1 MISKI
6 IILAIAL
13 GITVPVAL
21 EKGIQD
27 TMNDPKAIKEYQ
39 EYEEYAKQTIDE
51 ELHGDEIIEKFE
63 YILDKYDGS
72 IDVQE
77 GEIEA
82 YLEENDIPYE
92 KSKVKPYDVEQ
103 VVIYAEKHGIL
114 LQLSYDVDGMF
125 NPFSHW
131 ERCTHSYE
139 PCLQLNINN

>member
-13 GITVPVAL
+13 GITVPGTL

-27 TMNDPKAIKEYQ
+27 TMNDPAKIEEHQ
-39 EYEEYAKQTIDE
+39 EYEEYADNKIHEDE
-51 ELHGDEIIEKFE
+51 VIEKFE
-63 YILDKYDGS
+63 YVLDKYERS

-92 KSKVKPYDVEQ
+92 KSKDKNGTVL
-103 VVIYAEKHGIL
+103 IYAEKYGIL
-114 LQLSYDVDGMF
+114 LQLSYDF
-125 NPFSHW
+125 NGDFSPFSHW
-131 ERCTHSYE
+131 ERCPHSYE

>member
-27 TMNDPKAIKEYQ
+27 TMNDPANIQEAQ
-39 EYEEYAKQTIDE
+39 EYEEYANNKIHEDE
-51 ELHGDEIIEKFE
+51 VIEKFE
-63 YILDKYDGS
+63 YILDEYERS

-82 YLEENDIPYE
+82 YLEENDIPYK
-92 KSKVKPYDVEQ
+92 KSKDKNGTVL
-103 VVIYAEKHGIL
+103 IYAEKYGIL

-131 ERCTHSYE
+131 ERCTHEFE

>member
-1 MISKI
+1 MIPKI
-6 IILAIAL
+6 IVLVLTL
-13 GITVPVAL
+13 GTIIPGVL

-27 TMNDPKAIKEYQ
+27 TLNDPAKIEEAQ
-39 EYEEYAKQTIDE
+39 EYEEYANNKIHEDE
-51 ELHGDEIIEKFE
+51 VIEKFK

-131 ERCTHSYE
+131 ERCTHKFE

>member
-27 TMNDPKAIKEYQ
+27 TMNDPANIQEAQ
-39 EYEEYAKQTIDE
+39 EYEEYANNKIHEDE
-51 ELHGDEIIEKFE
+51 VIEKFE

-82 YLEENDIPYE
+82 YLEENGIPYE
-92 KSKVKPYDVEQ
+92 RVKDKNGRVLINAEQ
-103 VVIYAEKHGIL
+103 YGIH
-114 LQLSYDVDGMF
+114 LQVSYDHLGSF
-125 NPFSHW
+125 SPFSKW
-131 ERCTHSYE
+131 ERVY
-139 PCLQLNINN
+139 N

>member
-27 TMNDPKAIKEYQ
+27 TMNDPANIQEAQ
-39 EYEEYAKQTIDE
+39 EYEEYANNKIHEDE
-51 ELHGDEIIEKFE
+51 VIEKFE

>member
-27 TMNDPKAIKEYQ
+27 TMNDPANIQEAQ
-39 EYEEYAKQTIDE
+39 EYEEYANNKIHEDE
-51 ELHGDEIIEKFE
+51 VIEKFE
-63 YILDKYDGS
+63 YILDKYERS

-82 YLEENDIPYE
+82 YLEENDIPYK

>member
-1 MISKI
+1 MIPKI
-6 IILAIAL
+6 IVLVLTL
-13 GITVPVAL
+13 GTIIPGVL

-27 TMNDPKAIKEYQ
+27 TLNDPAKIEEAQ
-39 EYEEYAKQTIDE
+39 EYEEYANNKIHEDE
-51 ELHGDEIIEKFE
+51 VIEKFK

-131 ERCTHSYE
+131 ERCPHAYE

>member
-1 MISKI
+1 MITKI

-13 GITVPVAL
+13 GIAVPGAL

-27 TMNDPKAIKEYQ
+27 TMNDPTKIEEYQ
-39 EYEEYAKQTIDE
+39 EYEEYANNKIHE
-51 ELHGDEIIEKFE
+51 DEIIEKFE
-63 YILDKYDGS
+63 YILDKYERS

-92 KSKVKPYDVEQ
+92 RSKDRNGTVL
-103 VVIYAEKHGIL
+103 IYAEKYGIL
-114 LQLSYDVDGMF
+114 LQLSYDFTGSF

-131 ERCTHSYE
+131 ERCTHASE

>member
-27 TMNDPKAIKEYQ
+27 TMNNPAKIEEHQ
-39 EYEEYAKQTIDE
+39 EYEEYANNKIHEDE
-51 ELHGDEIIEKFE
+51 VIEKFK

-82 YLEENDIPYE
+82 YLEENDMPYE
-92 KSKVKPYDVEQ
+92 KHKAGDGS
-103 VVIYAEKHGIL
+103 VVIYAEKYGIL
-114 LQLSYDVDGMF
+114 AQLAYDYLGNF

-131 ERCTHSYE
+131 ERCTHAYE